1 MSTAP
6 PVDPTGLDPDP
17 IVQFQR
23 WFADAVAAEVPEP
36 EAMCVASTGD
46 DGVPSAR
53 MVLMK
58 QVDRRG
64 FVFFTNYHSQKG
76 RELAA
81 RPGAALVWRWFA
93 LERQVRVRGRAERT
107 TTEESDAYFATRPRG
122 AQIGAW
128 ASPQSQP
135 LADRAELEAR
145 VTDVAARFD
154 AGPIPRPPWWG
165 GIRVVPDSVEFW
177 QGRESRL
184 HDRVRYRRLSAGAG
198 GTSGRWELER
208 LAP

>member
-6 PVDPTGLDPDP
+6 PVDPASLDADP
-17 IVQFQR
+17 ITQFQR

-36 EAMCVASTGD
+36 EAMCLATAGE

-58 QVDRRG
+58 QVDQRG
-64 FVFFTNYHSQKG
+64 FVFFTNYQSEKG

-81 RPGAALVWRWFA
+81 TPGAALVWRWFA
-93 LERQVRVRGRAERT
+93 LERQVRVRGRAERAAA
-107 TTEESDAYFATRPRG
+107 EESDAYFATRPRG

-128 ASPQSQP
+128 ASPQSRP
-135 LADRAELEAR
+135 LADRAELDAR
-145 VTDVAARFD
+145 VADVAARFG

-184 HDRVRYRRLSAGAG
+184 HDRVRYRRLSGAGASTDG
-198 GTSGRWELER
+198 AWRLER

>member
-1 MSTAP
+1 MNPAP
-6 PVDPTGLDPDP
+6 PVDPAGLDPDP
-17 IVQFQR
+17 LTQFRR
-23 WFADAVAAEVPEP
+23 WFADAVAAGVPEP
-36 EAMCVASTGD
+36 EAMCVASVGE
-46 DGVPSAR
+46 DGIPSGR

-58 QVDRRG
+58 RVDQRG
-64 FVFFTNYHSQKG
+64 FVFFTNYRSQKG

-81 RPGAALVWRWFA
+81 NPGAALVWRWFA
-93 LERQVRVRGRAERT
+93 LERQVRVRGRAEMAGAD
-107 TTEESDAYFATRPRG
+107 ESDAYFATRPRG

-128 ASPQSQP
+128 ASPQSQV

-145 VTDVAARFD
+145 VAEAAARFGD
-154 AGPIPRPPWWG
+154 SPIPRPPWWG

-184 HDRVRYRRLSAGAG
+184 HDRVRYRRPSAGDEPGPAW
-198 GTSGRWELER
+198 RLER